1 MAKKQITNYKFV
13 PGTSSPSTNLYPET
27 FSLLDKNK
35 KFIQEETIAYIA
47 YNVANNISP
56 YIYYTYNAEKCRRD
70 VSYVLEGYLSD
81 LRHGGNQQTACIAGY

>member
-56 YIYYTYNAEKCRRD
+56 YIYYTYN
-70 VSYVLEGYLSD
+70 
-81 LRHGGNQQTACIAGY
+81 